1 MKGSDDVLVHPRW
14 LTVHEVYDDGTARCG
29 NGSSGGINY
38 LSMTRSQARAMA
50 GSKPCESLACTAAR
64 RSN

>member
-1 MKGSDDVLVHPRW
+1 MKDSDKVIVHPRW

-29 NGSSGGINY
+29 NGSSTPIDY
-38 LSMTRSQARAMA
+38 LPMTRSQAGAMA
-50 GSKPCESLACTAAR
+50 GSKPCQSLACTAAR